1 MENKTD
7 RQTIKKILP
16 HLRLELEDK
25 ITELGEVITV
35 NKSQTIVVKGQY
47 IRKIP
52 IVIKGLLKV
61 ITSSEEKDLLVYY
74 IQPGESCIMSFSA
87 ALNNQKSRIMATA
100 EEDTTILLLP
110 SQEVFNWVKEYQEF
124 NTLFYRQYHQRYL
137 DLLETIDQL
146 VNENLDGR
154 IYSYLKNKVLLTGN
168 NPIKLS
174 HRIIASEVGTS
185 REVVTR
191 IIKKLEN
198 NDRVVQ
204 HENSIEVL

>member
-1 MENKTD
+1 MEHKTD

-16 HLRLELEDK
+16 QLRLELEDK
-25 ITELGEVITV
+25 ITEIGEVITV
-35 NKSQTIVVKGQY
+35 NKSQTIVVEGQY

-74 IQPGESCIMSFSA
+74 IKPGESCIMSFSA

-124 NTLFYRQYHQRYL
+124 NTLFYKQYHQRYL

-198 NDRVVQ
+198 NDRVIQ